1 MSEVS
6 AESWLTQEAE
16 DLLDQGNVGLYQFIW
31 GLRGASFGLSD
42 DEAMQLS
49 RRVVERLVRAGKA
62 RIYALAWPGLDVVE
76 GPLPV
81 ETLADPKSWSEGES
95 GPLTGLV
102 PTD

>member
-42 DEAMQLS
+42 D
-49 RRVVERLVRAGKA
+49 VERLVRAGKA